1 MSDTFDNNQSR
12 PLAEELTR
20 FGLNKVE
27 AQIYLHLVGKQPKSM
42 LEIAQELDLPRTSI
56 YDNAIKLAEKGLVE
70 KVVKFKSQKLQAYPL
85 SILQEL
91 IDKEQ
96 SRIQTLQTTLTDL
109 EKRIAQVTAVPFS
122 TEVRYYQGTK
132 GFQQMMWNSLKAKEE
147 TIGYSQF
154 GRVDVVGKQFAQKH
168 FNEIIRRGTKDRVIT
183 NPTPEMLKYITVNPF
198 SEERHA
204 FQQTRIMPV
213 DKLYISGDTTIYNN
227 IFAVAYWQHGEVV
240 GVEIENPELV
250 RTQRSIF
257 EQMWQLAEPYES
269 YARAHAQQ

>member
-1 MSDTFDNNQSR
+1 MSDTFDNNSQS
-12 PLAEELTR
+12 LTEELTR

-42 LEIAQELDLPRTSI
+42 LEIAQELGLPRTSV
-56 YDNAIKLAEKGLVE
+56 YDNALKLAEKGLIE
-70 KVVKFKSQKLQAYPL
+70 KIVKFKSQKLQAYPL
-85 SILQEL
+85 SILQGL

-96 SRIQTLQTTLTDL
+96 SRIQTLQTTLAEL
-109 EKRIAQVTAVPFS
+109 ETRIAQVATVPFS
-122 TEVRYYQGTK
+122 TEVRYYQGVK
-132 GFQQMMWNSLKAKEE
+132 GFQQMMWNSLKAKGE

-154 GRVDVVGKQFAQKH
+154 GRVDVVGKKFTQKH
-168 FNEIIRRGTKDRVIT
+168 YDEIIRRGTKDRVIT
-183 NPTPEMLKYITVNPF
+183 NPAPEMLKYLTVDPF

-227 IFAVAYWQHGEVV
+227 IFAVAYWQQGEVV

-250 RTQRSIF
+250 KTQQSIF

-269 YARAHAQQ
+269 YARVHAQQ